1 MIVFLLLAFGLQPI
15 APHLFDVP
23 DHGRLR
29 MVVPPLWK
37 VVSKA
42 MKTPPAASVH
52 MTPSIGSAFDLQMTT
67 IWLDATMRAKT
78 TPDAVKGNVRRSG
91 ENMLKDA
98 ENKSLIIDD
107 LKGEDVSGYY
117 YTLADSNP
125 KPGEFRYVTQGT
137 FVTGELM
144 TAFTFLHHL
153 PDAEDLALLLHMLA
167 DARQVP

>member
-1 MIVFLLLAFGLQPI
+1 MILCLLLVFGLQPI
-15 APHLFDVP
+15 APRLFDVP

-42 MKTPPAASVH
+42 LKAPPAAVIH
-52 MTPSIGSAFDLQMTT
+52 IQPSIGDAFDLQMTT
-67 IWLDATMRAKT
+67 IWLDAGMKAKM
-78 TPDAVKGNVRRSG
+78 TPDVVKGNVRRSG
-91 ENMLKDA
+91 ETLLKDA

-107 LKGEDVSGYY
+107 LKGEDVAGYY
-117 YTLADSNP
+117 FTLADSNP

-144 TAFTFLHHL
+144 TAFTFLHRL
-153 PDAEDLALLLHMLA
+153 PDPEDLQLFLRMLA
-167 DARQVP
+167 GARQVP